1 MSMLTGIELLEGCI
15 RRVWSEHDDARRRAA
30 IEELYRPDAVIYEP
44 TRAVSGHQE
53 ISDVV
58 RGVLKDMPEGFRF
71 EIIGPS
77 IEHHGMAITRWNGM
91 VGSA

>member
-1 MSMLTGIELLEGCI
+1 MLTGIELLEGCI
-15 RRVWSEHDDARRRAA
+15 RRVWSEHDDACRLVA
-30 IEELYRPDAVIYEP
+30 IGELYRPDAVIYEP
-44 TRAVSGHQE
+44 ARAVSGHQE

-77 IEHHGMAITRWNGM
+77 MALVR
-91 VGSA
+91 V